1 MFDIGWTELLLI
13 GIVALIV
20 VGPKD
25 LPGMFRTL
33 GRFMGK
39 ARAMAREFQRAMEQA
54 ADDSG
59 VKDMAREFRDSA
71 SGKDFGADELRSLAK
86 GPKAWAKQAARSS
99 VVKPTPEEEAEDTAP
114 GEAKP
119 ARPRGPAT
127 EALAAKRAR
136 EAEARRAQLKPAGDA
151 ADDASAPAGQ
161 AEPAAGQ
168 DTAAAPAPST
178 ASRAGDA

>member
-54 ADDSG
+54 ADESG

-71 SGKDFGADELRSLAK
+71 SGKDFGADELRNLAK
-86 GPKAWAKQAARSS
+86 GPKAWAREAARKS
-99 VVKPTPEEEAEDTAP
+99 VLKDGDEAAP
-114 GEAKP
+114 KASDAGTDAGGAQPP
-119 ARPRGPAT
+119 ARGPAT
-127 EALAAKRAR
+127 EALAAAR
-136 EAEARRAQLKPAGDA
+136 AEAAGKA
-151 ADDASAPAGQ
+151 RSVAS
-161 AEPAAGQ
+161 
-168 DTAAAPAPST
+168 DAAAPVDEAP
-178 ASRAGDA
+178 ASRSRTGDA